1 MKFKGLPY
9 YWGAIAATKYIKA
22 IVFVFLPGKAVDKV
36 KLDACTGW
44 VRHMGR
50 FYENRIYAF
59 ALDARLT
66 KGEAE
71 VLLLDANCTGENNS
85 LRRHAPLYPILFD

>member
-9 YWGAIAATKYIKA
+9 YWGAIAAAKCIKA
-22 IVFVFLPGKAVDKV
+22 IAFVFLPGKAGDKV

-50 FYENRIYAF
+50 FYENRVVCWADQRGDGSP
-59 ALDARLT
+59 AA
-66 KGEAE
+66 GS
-71 VLLLDANCTGENNS
+71 G
-85 LRRHAPLYPILFD
+85 